1 MRGHHT
7 AAIGKAQAVLK
18 AKPKPA
24 QVVQAYEIIATCSCA
39 LGQADTAREAASHLS
54 DTRRELVKAV
64 CKRNGVTIE

>member
-7 AAIGKAQAVLK
+7 AAISKAQSVLK

-39 LGQADTAREAASHLS
+39 LGQADAAREAASHLS